1 MQNRVQISNLTRK
14 ISNLRSI
21 CAKK

>member
-1 MQNRVQISNLTRK
+1 MRNGIQISSLTRK